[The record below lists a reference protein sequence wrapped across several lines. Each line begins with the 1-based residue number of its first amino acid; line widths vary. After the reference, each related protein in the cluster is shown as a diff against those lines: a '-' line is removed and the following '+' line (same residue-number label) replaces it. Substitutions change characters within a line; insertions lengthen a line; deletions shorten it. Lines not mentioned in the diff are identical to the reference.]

1 MGHSFDFVKLVQDV
15 VLDPQLSSAM
25 PLAVIS
31 FLNELVAVFPY
42 VVVLA
47 GQLFFLQDSLT
58 IAMLAKLLVFVAVPV
73 GLGGTLGVMPLYFL
87 SYYGGKPLI
96 EKYHKY
102 LRFSWH
108 DVEKANSYFR
118 GRWYDEVIFLVL
130 RTVPVLPSFPLTIAA
145 GVLRMRFMP
154 YFVLTLV
161 GLIVRM
167 MLTLLIV
174 GVGVESLSQIV
185 TLIYTE

>member
-1 MGHSFDFVKLVQDV
+1 MGDYFDFVKLVQDV
-15 VLDPQLSSAM
+15 VLDPQMASAL
-25 PLAVIS
+25 PLALIS
-31 FLNELVAVFPY
+31 FVNELLAVFPY

-58 IAMLAKLLVFVAVPV
+58 VAMLAKLLVFVAVPV
-73 GLGGTLGVMPLYFL
+73 GLGGTLGVIPLYFL
-87 SYYGGKPLI
+87 SYYGGKPI
-96 EKYHKY
+96 INKYHKY
-102 LRFSWH
+102 LRFKWE
-108 DVEKANSYFR
+108 DVEKVNGYFR
-118 GRWYDEVIFLVL
+118 GRWYDEVVFLIL
-130 RTVPVLPSFPLTIAA
+130 RTIPVFPSFPVTIAA

-154 YFVLTLV
+154 YLVLTMV

-185 TLIYTE
+185 SLLYTD